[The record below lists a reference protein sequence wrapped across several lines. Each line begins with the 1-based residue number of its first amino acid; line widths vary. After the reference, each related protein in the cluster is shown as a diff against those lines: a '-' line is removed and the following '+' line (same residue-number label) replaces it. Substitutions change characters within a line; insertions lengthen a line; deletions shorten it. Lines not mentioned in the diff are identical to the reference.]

1 MKILNRWTLKVIF
14 ENEKE
19 TIKETLRDAN
29 LAGVDLEDAD
39 LKDTDLRDAD
49 LRGADL
55 RGADLRGADLVGVD
69 LRDADLRG
77 ADLVGVDLVGAN
89 LVGVNLVGA
98 YLGGVNGNL
107 KELKTMQIET
117 YSISF
122 TKDILQIGCK
132 SFSHTEWKNFSDDE
146 INKMDIQALSFWNK
160 WKDFIF
166 KAIELSFE

>member
-19 TIKETLRDAN
+19 TIKETLEDAN
-29 LAGVDLEDAD
+29 LIDVNLEGAN
-39 LKDTDLRDAD
+39 LEGANLEGAN
-49 LRGADL
+49 LRGANLIGANL
-55 RGADLRGADLVGVD
+55 RGA
-69 LRDADLRG
+69 
-77 ADLVGVDLVGAN
+77 
-89 LVGVNLVGA
+89 
-98 YLGGVNGNL
+98 NGNL

-132 SFSHTEWKNFSDDE
+132 RFSHTEWKNFSNDE
-146 INKMDIQALSFWNK
+146 IEKMDSQALSFWNK

-166 KAIELSFE
+166 KAIELSFENEDNLK

>member
-39 LKDTDLRDAD
+39 LKDAD
-49 LRGADL
+49 LRGASLIDANL
-55 RGADLRGADLVGVD
+55 VGADLGDADLVG
-69 LRDADLRG
+69 AS
-77 ADLVGVDLVGAN
+77 
-89 LVGVNLVGA
+89 
-98 YLGGVNGNL
+98 GNL

-117 YSISF
+117 YLISF

-132 SFSHTEWKNFSDDE
+132 RFSHTEWKNFSDDE
-146 INKMDIQALSFWNK
+146 INKMDSQALSFWNK

-166 KAIELSFE
+166 KAIELSFEKDKR

>member
-19 TIKETLRDAN
+19 TIKETVEDAN
-29 LAGVDLEDAD
+29 LIDAN
-39 LKDTDLRDAD
+39 

-55 RGADLRGADLVGVD
+55 RGA
-69 LRDADLRG
+69 
-77 ADLVGVDLVGAN
+77 
-89 LVGVNLVGA
+89 
-98 YLGGVNGNL
+98 NGNL

-132 SFSHTEWKNFSDDE
+132 RFSHTEWKNFSNDE
-146 INKMDIQALSFWNK
+146 IEKMDSQALSFWNK

-166 KAIELSFE
+166 KAIELSFENEDNL

>member
-19 TIKETLRDAN
+19 TIKETLRDAS

-39 LKDTDLRDAD
+39 LKDAD
-49 LRGADL
+49 LRGASLIDANL
-55 RGADLRGADLVGVD
+55 VGADLGDADLVG
-69 LRDADLRG
+69 AS
-77 ADLVGVDLVGAN
+77 
-89 LVGVNLVGA
+89 
-98 YLGGVNGNL
+98 GNL

-117 YSISF
+117 YLISF

-146 INKMDIQALSFWNK
+146 INKMDSQALSFWNK

-166 KAIELSFE
+166 KAIELSFEKDKR